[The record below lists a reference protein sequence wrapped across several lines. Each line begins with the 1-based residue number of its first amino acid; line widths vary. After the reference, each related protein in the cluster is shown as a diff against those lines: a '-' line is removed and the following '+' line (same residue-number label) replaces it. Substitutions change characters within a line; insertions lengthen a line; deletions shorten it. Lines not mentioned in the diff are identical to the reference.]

1 MRPDALGPRLL
12 VLQATGQ
19 VEGVQP
25 AAAEFANVPR
35 QVVVPVNS
43 KQIVKQIFL
52 LKPFEKKVKESS
64 FLVPLFSRLS
74 VCSHVH
80 SLSFTHSF

>member
-35 QVVVPVNS
+35 QVVVPVKS
-43 KQIVKQIFL
+43 KQIVKLICL
-52 LKPFEKKVKESS
+52 LKPKFEKKIKEMSWS
-64 FLVPLFSRLS
+64 CAGGLNGPFCFER
-74 VCSHVH
+74 
-80 SLSFTHSF
+80 